1 MSVPLKQVVKA
12 IENLQVSKPSG
23 SQAKTN
29 KRAKRKQ
36 KKKAAASSGVP
47 GTTVIRSTA
56 SVRPFQVTMARK
68 EYLAQVSIAA
78 GATTLQ
84 GSIYL
89 SPFGLPWLKGVSK
102 SFEKYRWNK
111 LVIMYIPDV
120 GTTRDGSVAVGLDLG
135 LTEAKIGNNLLG
147 SQQVVKDATYSRA
160 KVMALTPS
168 LVTPLWNGA
177 SLTVPSAVLQS
188 RKWYDVPTEATTS
201 AFSDYAPGF
210 LAYFVTG
217 PANTTVGD
225 VWVEYSITFA
235 GTREA

>member
-12 IENLQVSKPSG
+12 IENLQVSKPGG
-23 SQAKTN
+23 SQASNK

-36 KKKAAASSGVP
+36 KKKAAAASGVP

-56 SVRPFQVTMARK
+56 SVRPFQTTMARR
-68 EYLAQVSIAA
+68 EYLAQVSVAA
-78 GATTLQ
+78 GKTDLQ

-89 SPFGLPWLKGVSK
+89 SPFALPWLKGVSQN
-102 SFEKYRWNK
+102 FEKYRWNK

-120 GTTRDGSVAVGLDLG
+120 GTTKDGSIAVGLDLG
-135 LTEAKIGNNLLG
+135 MTEAKIGENLLG
-147 SQQVVKDATYSRA
+147 AGHVVRDAAYTRA

-177 SLTVPSAVLQS
+177 SLTVPSAVLQT
-188 RKWYDVPTEATTS
+188 RKWYDVPTEKTTS
-201 AFSDYAPGF
+201 SFSDYAPGF

-217 PANTTVGD
+217 PASTTVGD
-225 VWVEYSITFA
+225 VWVDYSITFA